1 MITMENML
9 YGSSS
14 KNTGG
19 GVLGGVITDPQ
30 QRGLNALQR
39 RAQQLK
45 KWQECED
52 QLDRSDFTSKSGNKL
67 SPPKIRF
74 SDKTLFLAAC
84 ANNDIE
90 ECKRLLKSAGIDI
103 NVVNVDGMTGLHQA
117 CIDDNI
123 EMVNFLIDNGADI
136 NACDNDGWTP
146 LHATASCGHLA
157 IAEILL
163 DAGADPTIVNNDG
176 ELACDIADTEEVE
189 ELIQRKLASLGFDDL
204 DDLRQMELK
213 MMKKDIETWKS
224 TGILG
229 KVDFTEN
236 CPTILLFVLN
246 LADKPH
252 PRTGAT
258 ILHVAASKGY
268 ANIIS
273 SILDDETLR
282 KQIKI
287 NAVDHEHWTPLA
299 AACYWQQP
307 EVAQVLISHDADVN
321 FKTPTGQT
329 LEDLTEN
336 ESIIRMIETQ
346 RKKLKEEQEKI
357 MEERKKRLFNGPDR
371 EKGLNINFFMFIHAF
386 NRTSKLSQ
394 EILLPSYYIIE

>member
-1 MITMENML
+1 MITMENLL
-9 YGSSS
+9 YGSSI
-14 KNTGG
+14 KPGGGGG

-52 QLDRSDFTSKSGNKL
+52 QLDRSEFTSKNKHPSL
-67 SPPKIRF
+67 PKIRF

-90 ECKRLLKSAGIDI
+90 ECKRLLKTAGIDI

-123 EMVNFLIDNGADI
+123 DMVNFLIENGADI

-189 ELIQRKLASLGFDDL
+189 ELIQRKLVTMGYSDL
-204 DDLRQMELK
+204 DELRQMELIT
-213 MMKKDIETWKS
+213 MKKDIEKWKT

-229 KVDFTEN
+229 E
-236 CPTILLFVLN
+236 
-246 LADKPH
+246 
-252 PRTGAT
+252 
-258 ILHVAASKGY
+258 
-268 ANIIS
+268 IS
-273 SILDDETLR
+273 S
-282 KQIKI
+282 
-287 NAVDHEHWTPLA
+287 
-299 AACYWQQP
+299 
-307 EVAQVLISHDADVN
+307 
-321 FKTPTGQT
+321 F
-329 LEDLTEN
+329 LE
-336 ESIIRMIETQ
+336 
-346 RKKLKEEQEKI
+346 
-357 MEERKKRLFNGPDR
+357 LFMNVYVVFD
-371 EKGLNINFFMFIHAF
+371 
-386 NRTSKLSQ
+386 
-394 EILLPSYYIIE
+394 

>member
-1 MITMENML
+1 ML
-9 YGSSS
+9 YGSSC
-14 KNTGG
+14 KNSGG

-52 QLDRSDFTSKSGNKL
+52 QLDRSDFTSKNGNKP

-90 ECKRLLKSAGIDI
+90 ECKRLLKTGIDI

-123 EMVNFLIDNGADI
+123 EMVNFLIENGADI

-189 ELIQRKLASLGFDDL
+189 ELIQRKLVSMGYNDL
-204 DDLRQMELK
+204 DDLRQIELIT
-213 MMKKDIETWKS
+213 MRKDIETWKS

-229 KVDFTEN
+229 EISFFPWNSVF
-236 CPTILLFVLN
+236 CLPT
-246 LADKPH
+246 D
-252 PRTGAT
+252 
-258 ILHVAASKGY
+258 
-268 ANIIS
+268 
-273 SILDDETLR
+273 
-282 KQIKI
+282 
-287 NAVDHEHWTPLA
+287 
-299 AACYWQQP
+299 
-307 EVAQVLISHDADVN
+307 LIMM
-321 FKTPTGQT
+321 FP
-329 LEDLTEN
+329 
-336 ESIIRMIETQ
+336 
-346 RKKLKEEQEKI
+346 
-357 MEERKKRLFNGPDR
+357 FN
-371 EKGLNINFFMFIHAF
+371 
-386 NRTSKLSQ
+386 
-394 EILLPSYYIIE
+394 